1 MRINNNN
8 NLASSMLSNDHDD
21 DEEEPPNPFAAEARR
36 SSGSGSSA
44 GPRRTKAVPTSRV
57 YKAAA
62 PRLSSIGDVA
72 EEEEDFASARRN
84 SNNASDGNNGRNSGN
99 DYPSAAN
106 PSTVNHG
113 RVGYQGGYYADNTI
127 NTDNAIVE
135 TDMPQAVPV
144 NPDDDDMD

>member
-1 MRINNNN
+1 LR
-8 NLASSMLSNDHDD
+8 ASDRVD

-72 EEEEDFASARRN
+72 EEEEDAASARRN

-113 RVGYQGGYYADNTI
+113 RAGYQDYHDDQTI
-127 NTDNAIVE
+127 NTATAIVE
-135 TDMPQAVPV
+135 PNMPQAVPV
-144 NPDDDDMD
+144 NPDDDDEDMD